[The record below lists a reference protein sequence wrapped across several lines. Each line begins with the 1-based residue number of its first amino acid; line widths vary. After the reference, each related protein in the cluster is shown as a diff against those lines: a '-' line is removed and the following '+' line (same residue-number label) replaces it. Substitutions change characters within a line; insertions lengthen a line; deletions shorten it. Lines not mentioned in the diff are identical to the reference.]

1 MRNFNSLSAALL
13 VALCSTVVQAQSSAS
28 QSVPAQAAQIVHLSA
43 SASAQVTQDW
53 LVMTLAT
60 QKEGADAATVQKQI
74 KTQLASALAMAQASA
89 QSGLLDVSTG
99 QLSVSQRYGRDGKT
113 NGWTGVAELVLQ
125 RAMAYGAVA
134 KANCTNSISD
144 ILTGVPGF
152 ETLPQTYFPKKYME
166 AFRTLPGVTERK
178 ITDDDADDNH
188 GVLLIDPVKVAPTI
202 KITDH

>member
-74 KTQLASALAMAQASA
+74 KTQSCGQI
-89 QSGLLDVSTG
+89 SGTDPE
-99 QLSVSQRYGRDGKT
+99 LSLWPPAARGRA
-113 NGWTGVAELVLQ
+113 WW
-125 RAMAYGAVA
+125 
-134 KANCTNSISD
+134 
-144 ILTGVPGF
+144 LT
-152 ETLPQTYFPKKYME
+152 TC
-166 AFRTLPGVTERK
+166 RWR
-178 ITDDDADDNH
+178 
-188 GVLLIDPVKVAPTI
+188 
-202 KITDH
+202 